1 MSSMSF
7 DTMRVGKKYRIKNFG
22 DVYEFEILKRLSD
35 KNYLLKDLHTL
46 ETYEVD
52 DLIRWGRGA
61 DFDIDELR

>member
-1 MSSMSF
+1 MSF
-7 DTMRVGKKYRIKNFG
+7 DTMRVGKKYRIKNYG
-22 DVYEFEILKRLSD
+22 DVYEFQILKRLSD

-46 ETYEVD
+46 ETYEID